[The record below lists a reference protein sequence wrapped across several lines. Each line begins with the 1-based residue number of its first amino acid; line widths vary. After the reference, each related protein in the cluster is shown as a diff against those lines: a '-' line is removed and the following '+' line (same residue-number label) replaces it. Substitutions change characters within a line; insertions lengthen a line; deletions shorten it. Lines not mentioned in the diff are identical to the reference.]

1 MKNKTVRKQRQK
13 KKEDEREQEDE
24 GEKLY
29 AVGYGKAPE
38 HSKFKPGQSGNPR
51 GRPKKRRSFV
61 DELAAEMCKPITV
74 TENGKKK
81 RITKQQAIVKQTM
94 NKAMSGDPKVIALLM
109 SPAFRQA
116 LEMKIEQQNQAL
128 KRDDFD
134 DLDLSKL
141 SEEELMKLYLEEI
154 S

>member
-1 MKNKTVRKQRQK
+1 MKKETGKKGKNE
-13 KKEDEREQEDE
+13 KKEDK
-24 GEKLY
+24 EKKPY
-29 AVGYGKAPE
+29 VIGYGKAPE
-38 HSKFKPGQSGNPR
+38 HTKFKPGQSGNPK

-61 DELAAEMCKPITV
+61 DELAAEMCKPITI

-109 SPAFRQA
+109 SPTFRQA

-134 DLDLSKL
+134 DMDLTKL
-141 SEEELMKLYLEEI
+141 SQEELTQLYIREI
-154 S
+154 SGGEK